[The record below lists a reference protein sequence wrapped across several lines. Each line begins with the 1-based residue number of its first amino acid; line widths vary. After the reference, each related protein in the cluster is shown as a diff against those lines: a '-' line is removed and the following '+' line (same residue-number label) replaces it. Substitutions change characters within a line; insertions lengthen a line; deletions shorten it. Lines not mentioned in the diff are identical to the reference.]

1 MHIKCEIN
9 AQNVRHVTL
18 LVRKEDYTSVVSF
31 MCPIGLAK
39 SKGLNTCVTVSIH
52 VHNVYKHTCTYV
64 EITKYLRHLFSL
76 QYKKYKTEARNKTTH
91 SKSRIP

>member
-18 LVRKEDYTSVVSF
+18 HVRKEDYTSVVSF
-31 MCPIGLAK
+31 MCPIGLTK

-52 VHNVYKHTCTYV
+52 IHNVYKHTCTYV
-64 EITKYLRHLFSL
+64 EITK
-76 QYKKYKTEARNKTTH
+76 
-91 SKSRIP
+91 KSETFIQFTIQKI